1 MSTKALYHDAMNLQI
16 LSDLHLEF
24 HGPHELEYIDS
35 LDKSGVDVVVV
46 AGDLC
51 VGDFLRP
58 AIETLCEQYRE
69 VVYVTGN
76 HEYYRTS
83 PGEVHRLLHALGGVL
98 PNFHWLLN
106 ESVEI
111 AGIRF
116 AGTTL
121 WFRDHPGNLAQEY
134 AMNDFALI
142 REFKPWVY
150 WQNGQALEF
159 LEKEAAR
166 ADVVVTHHM
175 PSVRCVLPQFEGD
188 STNCFFLCELDDL
201 IQRAKPS
208 LWIHGHTH
216 DSIDVLVGE
225 TRVICNPLGYMPW
238 HNQAFD
244 EKLIVEVE
252 PRS

>member
-1 MSTKALYHDAMNLQI
+1 MNVQI

-24 HGPHELEYIDS
+24 HRNKWRDFVES
-35 LDKSGVDVVVV
+35 LDPRDVDVLVV
-46 AGDLC
+46 AGDISTLPILRHAIASLC
-51 VGDFLRP
+51 
-58 AIETLCEQYRE
+58 AKYAE
-69 VVYVTGN
+69 VVYVLGN
-76 HEYYRTS
+76 HEYYDFS
-83 PGEVHRLLHALGGVL
+83 PGDVDDVL
-98 PNFHWLLN
+98 ASIRDARPNFHWLQN
-106 ESVEI
+106 EVVEI
-111 AGIRF
+111 AGTRF

-121 WFRDHPGNLAQEY
+121 WFRDQPSNLTHEY
-134 AMNDFALI
+134 AMNDFSLI
-142 REFKPWVY
+142 LGFKPWVY
-150 WQNGQALEF
+150 EQNEQALEF
-159 LEKEAAR
+159 LEKEAPR

-175 PSVRCVLPQFEGD
+175 PSVQCVLSRFEGD
-188 STNCFFLCELDDL
+188 PTNCFFLCELDDL

-216 DSIDVLVGE
+216 DSIDVRVGE